1 MKRIWLTVMVMLF
14 TVTFIGTV
22 SADTISLS
30 VYTSRYENGGP
41 FTATV
46 LGTNPYGL
54 TGSTVTGGLS
64 FTTFCLEKNEY
75 FNLGTAYKYTADSY
89 AANGGVG
96 GSSGG
101 KDYLDPRSA
110 WLYYSFRTD
119 SAFANTTEKL
129 MALQAAF
136 WFIENEITA
145 LPTGTLG
152 TQVNAYITAATGKW
166 TDIGSVVVLNL
177 VDANGGYLQ
186 SQLGLK
192 AVPEPGTLLLL
203 GLGLV
208 GLGVSRKFKK

>member
-1 MKRIWLTVMVMLF
+1 MKRMWLTVMVMLF
-14 TVTFIGTV
+14 MITIIGTV
-22 SADTISLS
+22 SANTISLS
-30 VYTSRYENGGP
+30 TYTSRYENGGP

-64 FTTFCLEKNEY
+64 FISFCLEKNEY
-75 FNLGTAYKYTADSY
+75 FNFNTPYQYTADSY
-89 AANGGVG
+89 AAQGGVG
-96 GSSGG
+96 GSTGG

-119 SAFANTTEKL
+119 STFANTTEKL

-136 WFIENEITA
+136 WFIENEITTIPA
-145 LPTGTLG
+145 GTIA
-152 TQVNAYITAATGKW
+152 TQANAYIGLATGKW

-177 VDANGGYLQ
+177 VDANGGHLQ
-186 SQLGLK
+186 SQLALK